1 VSLYVVMAAGDALGE
16 QFGTVLGAARVG
28 ADWAW
33 EILYDELSPVVAG
46 YLRARGVT
54 DPDDLV
60 GETFLHV
67 VRNIATFDGDER
79 SFRAWVVG
87 IAHRR
92 YVDEVRRSRR
102 RPQVPV
108 PEFDPEPVDGT
119 RDPEEL
125 AVTRAEFDRVMSVIR
140 DLTPDQQD
148 VLLLRL
154 VGDLRIEEVAD
165 ILGKRVTSIKALQ
178 RRALA
183 AVDRRI
189 SREGVS
195 RS

>member
-1 VSLYVVMAAGDALGE
+1 MSLYVVMVSSGGLGE
-16 QFGTVLGAARVG
+16 QFGTVLDAAGVG

-33 EILYDELSPVVAG
+33 EILYDELSPVVYG
-46 YLRARGVT
+46 YFRSRGVI

-67 VRNIATFDGDER
+67 VRNVSTFEGDER
-79 SFRAWVVG
+79 SFRAWVIG

-92 YVDEVRRSRR
+92 FVDSLRRKER
-102 RPQVPV
+102 RPLVPV
-108 PEFDPEPVDGT
+108 AGFDPEPADDT
-119 RDPEEL
+119 RSPEEV
-125 AVTRAEFDRVMSVIR
+125 AITRAEYERVMSIVR
-140 DLTPDQQD
+140 TLTPDQQD

-154 VGDLRIEEVAD
+154 VADLRVEEVAEL
-165 ILGKRVTSIKALQ
+165 LGKRVTSVKALQ

-189 SREGVS
+189 SRTGVS
-195 RS
+195 PR